1 MQALTDEEYLSQQ
14 SNKEILASVFL
25 GVLRYVPVKE
35 KNDNHLYELEL
46 QKKLKFKHI
55 EDSKLLRGCI
65 DLLEDTEYAIQ
76 DYQNFG
82 LGNSDRI
89 SEKYLRLYGLLNSV
103 YQQIFVIIEL
113 VELFNYQGKK
123 KIIQDLKGLKI
134 FDLRNKLAAHTINFQ
149 IDKSQKPT
157 KENLDF
163 FRLAQSTISGWG
175 ERLLVVS
182 NKNKSETIN
191 LRELLDEYNTCAE
204 EILVKVCQ
212 KSIHSIFPNNGE
224 HKDWLL
230 FRFDFVKQRLESE
243 LNEIG
248 E

>member
-1 MQALTDEEYLSQQ
+1 MTDEEYLSQQ

-25 GVLRYVPVKE
+25 DILCYVPVKE
-35 KNDNHLYELEL
+35 KNDKHLFELEL

-55 EDSKLLRGCI
+55 EDPKLLRGCV

-76 DYQNFG
+76 DYQEFG
-82 LGNSDRI
+82 LGNGGRI

-103 YQQIFVIIEL
+103 YQQTMVIIEL

-123 KIIQDLKGLKI
+123 EIIRDLKGLKI
-134 FDLRNKLAAHTINFQ
+134 FELRNKLAAHSINFQ
-149 IDKSQKPT
+149 VDKSKKPT

-163 FRLAQSTISGWG
+163 FRLVQSSIWGWG
-175 ERLLVVS
+175 EQLLVVS
-182 NKNKSETIN
+182 NKNNPETIN
-191 LRELLDEYNTCAE
+191 LKELVNEYNMRADVFLTE
-204 EILVKVCQ
+204 VCQ

-224 HKDWLL
+224 YKDWLL
-230 FRFDFVKQRLESE
+230 FRFYFAKKRIESK

-248 E
+248 